1 MKRMT
6 FDVLY
11 NIYFNMPGVL
21 RSHSKGFLLIV
32 KLLNLFV
39 ICIIIAYNSILQ
51 VSIDNINI

>member
-1 MKRMT
+1 MT

-21 RSHSKGFLLIV
+21 RLHSKGFLLIV